1 MRLLPFF
8 AELAPL
14 LCLFIGTELYNIF
27 IGAIASVVVAAIVLA
42 VMYYKERTLAKFA
55 LFSVGLS
62 AILTVAALLSD
73 ASIFIKIQPT
83 LFNLSF
89 AAVLLGGRLFGKPM
103 MKQFFGT
110 QFFLTDAAWLTLT
123 LRWGLFMLVLALANE
138 WAWRSLSDEGW
149 VRFKLFIIAPGTA
162 LFMAAQIP
170 ITLRSRITPS

>member
-8 AELAPL
+8 AEMAPL

-27 IGAIASVVVAAIVLA
+27 IGAIASVAVAAIVMA
-42 VMYYKERTLAKFA
+42 VMYIQERTLAKFA

-62 AILTVAALLSD
+62 ALLTVAALLSD

-83 LFNLSF
+83 IFNLSF
-89 AAVLLGGRLFGKPM
+89 AVVLLGGRLFGKPM
-103 MKQFFGT
+103 MKHFFGT
-110 QFFLTDAAWLTLT
+110 QFFLTDTAWLTLT
-123 LRWGLFMLVLALANE
+123 LRWGLFMLVLAVANE

-149 VRFKLFIIAPGTA
+149 VRFKLFVIAPSTA